1 MNRKIL
7 NDIRKAMSRRSLL
20 YLSERMNCESKPPGP
35 TKSSRK
41 ESDLDKSTTK
51 PERLKDKTI

>member
-1 MNRKIL
+1 
-7 NDIRKAMSRRSLL
+7 MSRRSLL
-20 YLSERMNCESKPPGP
+20 YLSETMNCESKPPGP